1 MTRDRLLREHP
12 AGDASRAAVAA
23 VAAPDEV
30 SLARLERGRGVH
42 ERHDVLELPPEQP
55 AESLEVV
62 LPTSFRICV
71 RPDFDAATLGQELQ
85 DPTCRVLTRNNSE
98 RHS

>member
-1 MTRDRLLREHP
+1 
-12 AGDASRAAVAA
+12 
-23 VAAPDEV
+23 
-30 SLARLERGRGVH
+30 
-42 ERHDVLELPPEQP
+42 
-55 AESLEVV
+55 V